1 VLRQQIDGL
10 VWPAL
15 LTLLWAPHIA
25 FEPTRRYNVSDFD
38 WLPEA
43 PRDLRVLAGPTPDAM
58 PAGMRIAHLTR
69 LAGSMRRRGMTEASI
84 TAALMTE
91 NEARCRPP
99 LLDGDVRRIAR
110 SVGRYA
116 PDPSSEPIAFVNP
129 LPELL
134 ERARNINERPGSSPT
149 LHLYASVLDD
159 RPVQLM
165 HSRAN
170 ESHPEHRP

>member
-1 VLRQQIDGL
+1 
-10 VWPAL
+10 
-15 LTLLWAPHIA
+15 
-25 FEPTRRYNVSDFD
+25 
-38 WLPEA
+38 
-43 PRDLRVLAGPTPDAM
+43 
-58 PAGMRIAHLTR
+58 MRIAHLTR